1 MFISPS
7 DIKNIN
13 MIRDSIQSKKPVG
26 QTTFGSDEYISG
38 LSSRLQGSDYAN
50 LFNSNPYLNFTRK
63 DGLWDKMG
71 DFFGFRTAQDKAWD
85 SQLNSAREYAG
96 QVAQLQFENHYNSPE
111 AMAERLRQ
119 AGINP
124 DLNGIGDVSSA
135 GEFAQEQTSPEF
147 SENEDVLN
155 KAGNILTMLISA
167 SGSAL
172 GIASQF
178 KELENM
184 NLKND
189 AQEISNYL
197 QLSGLVP
204 DYISQF
210 LLPDNPHGLMDNG
223 GVLDVKTV
231 TDFATNPNFSPF
243 LSKRNRI
250 AFGRSIN
257 QMFDSVKDYANRYK
271 YQNEYLNSRKDYITS
286 HADSR
291 FHGFNDGITPDQADR
306 NMISDFKPLI
316 DFMIVH
322 QMDQLRAEDALFVNQ
337 YDYETELNSLGQP
350 TLEAGAD
357 TDASRAKSKQAQ
369 YQKELNDALA
379 KTLRNLLRSAESGDV
394 LALIRWCQLMSYING
409 SSTPLSDIGDAL
421 SGIGNF
427 ALSAKKAF
435 SPLKVK

>member
-1 MFISPS
+1 
-7 DIKNIN
+7 
-13 MIRDSIQSKKPVG
+13 MIRNSIQSKTPLG
-26 QTTFGSDEYISG
+26 QTTFGSDDYISG

-63 DGLWDKMG
+63 DGLWDKIG
-71 DFFGFRTAQDKAWD
+71 DFFGFRTAQDKSWD

-96 QVAQLQFENHYNSPE
+96 QVAQLQFENDYNSPQ
-111 AMAERLRQ
+111 AMAERSRQ

-124 DLNGIGDVSSA
+124 DLNGVGDVASA

-147 SENEDVLN
+147 SENEDVFN

-184 NLKND
+184 NLRND

-204 DYISQF
+204 DYINQF
-210 LLPDNPHGLMDNG
+210 IQPDNPHGLMEDG
-223 GVLDVKTV
+223 GILSKSTVL
-231 TDFATNPNFSPF
+231 DFATKPNFSPF
-243 LSKRNRI
+243 RSKRNRR
-250 AFGRSIN
+250 AFGLAIN

-271 YQNEYLNSRKDYITS
+271 SQNEFLSGRKDYITS

-291 FHGFNDGITPDQADR
+291 YHGFQDGMTPDESDR

-316 DFMIVH
+316 DFMITH
-322 QMDQLRAEDALFVNQ
+322 QLDQLRAEDSLFVNQ
-337 YDYETELNSLGQP
+337 YDYQTELNSQGQP
-350 TLEAGAD
+350 TLEAQAE
-357 TDASRAKSKQAQ
+357 TDVTRAKSTQAK
-369 YQKELNDALA
+369 YQKELNDALS
-379 KTLRNLLRSAESGDV
+379 KTLRNLLKSAESGDV
-394 LALIRWCQLMSYING
+394 LALIRWCQVMSYING
-409 SSTPLSDIGDAL
+409 SSTPLSDISNAIKL
-421 SGIGNF
+421 
-427 ALSAKKAF
+427 AK
-435 SPLKVK
+435 

>member
-1 MFISPS
+1 
-7 DIKNIN
+7 
-13 MIRDSIQSKKPVG
+13 MIRDSIQSKKSVG
-26 QTTFGSDEYISG
+26 QTTFGSDAYISD

-50 LFNSNPYLNFTRK
+50 LFNSNPYLNFTRQ
-63 DGLWDKMG
+63 DGLWDKIG
-71 DFFGFRTAQDKAWD
+71 DFFGFRTAQDKTWD

-96 QVAQLQFENHYNSPE
+96 QVAQLQFENQYNSPQ
-111 AMAERLRQ
+111 AMAERSRL

-124 DLNGIGDVSSA
+124 DLNGVGDVSPA

-147 SENEDVLN
+147 SENEDVFN

-184 NLKND
+184 NLRND

-210 LLPDNPHGLMDNG
+210 IGPDNVHGLLDNG
-223 GVLDVKTV
+223 DFLDVKTL
-231 TDFATNPNFSPF
+231 TDFATRPDFSPF
-243 LSKRNRI
+243 RSKRNRV
-250 AFGRSIN
+250 AFGKSIR
-257 QMFDSVKDYANRYK
+257 QMFDSVKDYATRYK
-271 YQNEYLNSRKDYITS
+271 YQNEYLSGRKDYITGR
-286 HADSR
+286 ADSR
-291 FHGFNDGITPDQADR
+291 YSPLSGSLLPDKADD

-316 DFMIVH
+316 DFMITH

-337 YDYETELNSLGQP
+337 YDYQTELNSLGQP
-350 TLEAGAD
+350 TLAAGAD
-357 TDASRAKSKQAQ
+357 TDVSRAKSKQAQ
-369 YQKELNDALA
+369 YQKELNDALS

-394 LALIRWCQLMSYING
+394 LALIRWCQVMSYING
-409 SSTPLSDIGDAL
+409 SSTPLSDISNAIKL
-421 SGIGNF
+421 
-427 ALSAKKAF
+427 
-435 SPLKVK
+435 VK